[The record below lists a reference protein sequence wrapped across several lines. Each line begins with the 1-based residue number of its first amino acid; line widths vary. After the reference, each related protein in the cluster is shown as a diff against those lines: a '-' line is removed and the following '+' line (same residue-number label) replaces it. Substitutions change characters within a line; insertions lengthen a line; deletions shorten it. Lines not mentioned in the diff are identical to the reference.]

1 MGEVLAVEE
10 VGRKLLQT
18 AAGQIYRVDSLGH
31 HLDGG
36 GVESENSREVTGKEK
51 HGVRQ
56 DYLLHTTLLLV
67 YSVCVC
73 VCVACC

>member
-10 VGRKLLQT
+10 VGRKLFQA

-36 GVESENSREVTGKEK
+36 GEGKRE
-51 HGVRQ
+51 
-56 DYLLHTTLLLV
+56 
-67 YSVCVC
+67 
-73 VCVACC
+73 

>member
-10 VGRKLLQT
+10 VGRKLLQA

-36 GVESENSREVTGKEK
+36 GEESEKSGEITERKRNV
-51 HGVRQ
+51 GVNE
-56 DYLLHTTLLLV
+56 DYLYHTRPLLV
-67 YSVCVC
+67 YCVCVC
-73 VCVACC
+73 VCV

>member
-10 VGRKLLQT
+10 VGRKLFQA

-36 GVESENSREVTGKEK
+36 GEGKREWRGNKEK
-51 HGVRQ
+51 EKRGITFTTQ
-56 DYLLHTTLLLV
+56 DFTGLL
-67 YSVCVC
+67 CV
-73 VCVACC
+73 